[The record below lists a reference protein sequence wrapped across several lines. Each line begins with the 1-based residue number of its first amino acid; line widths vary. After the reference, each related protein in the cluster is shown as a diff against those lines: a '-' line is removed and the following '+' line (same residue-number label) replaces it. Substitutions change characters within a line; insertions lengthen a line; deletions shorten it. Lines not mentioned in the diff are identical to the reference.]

1 MREIKKSGMPRYQD
15 TLSIKRYIF
24 DAYHAL
30 HILIKYKQNTERV
43 QENIEEYSEE
53 NIVSQ

>member
-30 HILIKYKQNTERV
+30 YILIKYKQNTERV

-53 NIVSQ
+53 NIV

>member
-1 MREIKKSGMPRYQD
+1 MPRYQD
-15 TLSIKRYIF
+15 TLFTKRYIF

-30 HILIKYKQNTERV
+30 YILIKYKQNTERV

-53 NIVSQ
+53 KIV